1 MVQEQIT
8 IYTDGSCIN
17 NGKQNA
23 ACGGG
28 IWVSD
33 NNPLNKTISIPGNK
47 HSNQIGELTAVLV
60 ALQSINPLTPLKI
73 ITDSKYTINRLT
85 THLQDWEDIGWIGIE
100 NMTLF
105 QAAAYHLRRRPA
117 PTTFQWTKGHDGH
130 IGNEQADKLALT
142 GAQRVDTDVIN
153 TYVPRNFDIQGAK
166 LTKMTQKLAYKA
178 IMCKTHLEY
187 KRATLSLLDVSRF
200 AIQSI
205 SSSLETDAAIWW
217 SCRSKDISKNIQAF
231 IYKTLNAAYRIGE
244 FWTQVPTFE
253 HRAMC
258 QLCPGETESMEHIL
272 TQCSCPTRTTIWEL
286 ARQLWPQH
294 HRPWPT
300 PHIGLILG
308 CGLLSIPTVQ
318 PEDNTPHKRKAALK
332 KGASRLLRILISE
345 SAHLIWT
352 LRCER
357 VIREVTHIEDNVKKR
372 WLSVI
377 DRRLQLD
384 REIACKTRR
393 DHKTTIRVK
402 NTWSEVIHDPLHN
415 QPPPDNWVTHPEVLV
430 GIKLPRPSQSVAPR

>member
-1 MVQEQIT
+1 MVREQIT
-8 IYTDGSCIN
+8 IYTDGSCMN
-17 NGKQNA
+17 NGKQNT

-28 IWVSD
+28 IWISD

-60 ALQSINPLTPLKI
+60 ALQSVNPLTPLKI

-100 NMTLF
+100 NVTLF

-130 IGNEQADKLALT
+130 IRNEQADKLALT
-142 GAQRVDTDVIN
+142 GAQRVDTDVLN
-153 TYVPRNFDIQGAK
+153 TYMSRNFNIQGAK

-178 IMCKTHLEY
+178 IMCKTHLKY
-187 KRATLSLLDVSRF
+187 KRATLSLLDISRF

-231 IYKTLNAAYRIGE
+231 IYKTLNAAYHIGE

-253 HRAMC
+253 HQAMC
-258 QLCPGETESMEHIL
+258 QLCPGETESMEHII
-272 TQCSCPTRTTIWEL
+272 TQCSCPMRTTIWEL
-286 ARQLWPQH
+286 ACQLWPQH
-294 HRPWPT
+294 HRPWPA

-308 CGLLSIPTVQ
+308 CGLLSIPTAQ
-318 PEDNTPHKRKAALK
+318 PEDNAPHKKEAALK
-332 KGASRLLRILISE
+332 KDTSHLLHIIISE
-345 SAHLIWT
+345 SAHLI
-352 LRCER
+352 
-357 VIREVTHIEDNVKKR
+357 
-372 WLSVI
+372 
-377 DRRLQLD
+377 
-384 REIACKTRR
+384 
-393 DHKTTIRVK
+393 
-402 NTWSEVIHDPLHN
+402 
-415 QPPPDNWVTHPEVLV
+415 
-430 GIKLPRPSQSVAPR
+430 